1 MQIIASNLEGVAN
14 IRNGSDYTVQG
25 QEAVIPILRATDN
38 PRRFTCIGTGFYVST
53 SGIFATASH
62 VFRDALDSTT
72 NIMSGLLVV
81 HFIPPTTFIM
91 RKVSKATIHERADVA
106 VGALETL
113 INPQTGQPL
122 RNKVLILTK
131 QIPSLDAEIHTWAYP
146 NALTTHEG
154 TIGSV
159 RIFPKLYSGKILE
172 EHREG
177 RDRIMLPG
185 PCYRT
190 DLGIEGGTSGGPVFD
205 SNGHVFAINSTGID
219 GTEIAYVSHIQSIG
233 GLPINQYQLENGE
246 ILENVTCAS
255 LIQKGHIVTV

>member
-1 MQIIASNLEGVAN
+1 MQTIASNLEAVAN
-14 IRNGSDYTVQG
+14 IRNGSGQTVQG
-25 QEAVIPILRATDN
+25 QEAVIPILKFTDN
-38 PRRFTCIGTGFYVST
+38 PRRFTCIGTGFFIST

-62 VFRDALDSTT
+62 VLCEGIDPTNTSALF
-72 NIMSGLLVV
+72 VV

-91 RKVSKATIHERADVA
+91 RHISKATIHKGADVA
-106 VGALETL
+106 VGVLETL
-113 INPQTGQPL
+113 ISPQSGQPL

-131 QIPSLDAEIHTWAYP
+131 QTPSLDAEIHTWAYP

-154 TIGSV
+154 TTGSV
-159 RIFPKLYSGKILE
+159 SIFPKLYSGKILE

-219 GTEIAYVSHIQSIG
+219 GTDIAYVSHIQSIG
-233 GLPINQYQLENGE
+233 GLPINLYQLENGE
-246 ILENVTCAS
+246 ILENITCSS
-255 LIQKGHIVTV
+255 LIQRGHIATV